1 MYLKS
6 SVVYIKAPPNTKK
19 LRRLPGK
26 LGRIHK
32 SSAIYLKAPPYTW
45 KAPPWAR
52 SGWELLPPPGSSQ
65 KCKSI
70 LSLKCIKC
78 IFYNMSFINA
88 NCMLFFTKVMII
100 IKECFTYLH
109 ICKSYTSTLSY
120 KLYPSRNTHCKFNVY
135 IQQSSTGM
143 NRLPFFVA
151 TIWPPAR
158 IMSINKLFCLLVF
171 LIVFFFLG
179 GGSEKFAKFVKRLL
193 KTFYL

>member
-88 NCMLFFTKVMII
+88 NCMLFFTKVIII

-120 KLYPSRNTHCKFNVY
+120 KYCTLHVIHTVSLMFISNNP
-135 IQQSSTGM
+135 QQEWTDC
-143 NRLPFFVA
+143 PFL
-151 TIWPPAR
+151 WRQYDPR
-158 IMSINKLFCLLVF
+158 Q
-171 LIVFFFLG
+171 G
-179 GGSEKFAKFVKRLL
+179 
-193 KTFYL
+193 